1 MKTYFEL
8 ETIFFFRE
16 KRPQNKLTFFGKIF
30 IVLVVLLNMALLF
43 FLPIELN
50 VIGYSLPNRSII
62 IYSKLFCQVGFNSVT
77 SCVIFLWPQYQGDTG
92 LIIWEVFPPLLFLRR
107 VCEELRL
114 ILP

>member
-8 ETIFFFRE
+8 ETVFFFQE
-16 KRPQNKLTFFGKIF
+16 KSHQNKLTFFGKIF
-30 IVLVVLLNMALLF
+30 IVLVILLNMALLF

-62 IYSKLFCQVGFNSVT
+62 IYSTLFCQVGFNSVI
-77 SCVIFLWPQYQGDTG
+77 SCVIFPWSQYQGNTG